1 MKQKNYPWAMLAS
14 IYITQYIGLAF
25 IMSAAVAI
33 LRQKGV
39 ALDQL
44 ALLNLAFLPLAGKVL
59 YAPIID
65 KFRFILQGQYRSWL
79 IFAQTAMALM
89 LLAASTLNVE
99 HDFGLLLGVFGVY
112 TFFMSLQD
120 VSVDGLSCKLFD
132 RDSRKFANS
141 IQFSGNLLG
150 NIIGGGLILMAYSWL
165 HWQGALWL
173 LAALTC
179 VSLIQMMMF
188 REPSAYDSMNAA
200 LMTEKTP
207 IIKEVLAFVRQHR
220 SWFMAMALYPI
231 ASACG
236 FALINPM
243 LVDGGWQLDDIGFV
257 LKIFGS
263 IVGLFSALLAS
274 PLLTYLG
281 REKALMS
288 VVVAQFFALLM
299 MIPIALGH
307 TDKVMV
313 YSAITL
319 HFMSFPATLVVTS
332 TIIMDKAALTQR
344 KATFFALQFSFAS
357 LLGFAYSSLSMAL
370 AGHFGYSSV
379 IVAGALVS
387 FAIVLVMG
395 LIFGLKVAISA
406 EGNATLKQEVA

>member
-1 MKQKNYPWAMLAS
+1 MILNYFLFYIPVYIDVVQAMAYSVASLVLVALCMSLCCFNMKRARVFCEFGRYFMKQKKYPWAMLAS

-25 IMSAAVAI
+25 IMSAAVAV

-39 ALDQL
+39 ALDEL

-65 KFRFILQGQYRSWL
+65 KFRFLLQGQYRSWL
-79 IFAQTAMALM
+79 IFAQSAMAF
-89 LLAASTLNVE
+89 LLLVASTLNIE
-99 HDFGLLLGVFGVY
+99 YDFALLLGVFGAY

-150 NIIGGGLILMAYSWL
+150 NIIGGGLILMAFSWL
-165 HWQGALWL
+165 QWHGALWL

-179 VSLIQMMMF
+179 VSLIQMVMF
-188 REPSAYDSMNAA
+188 REPSADDSMNPS
-200 LMTEKTP
+200 LVEKAP
-207 IIKEVLAFVRQHR
+207 ILKDVVAFIGQHKR
-220 SWFMAMALYPI
+220 WFLAMALYPI

-243 LVDGGWQLDDIGFV
+243 LVDAGWQLEDIGFV

-263 IVGLFSALLAS
+263 IVGLFSALLAT

-288 VVVAQFFALLM
+288 VVVAQFCALLM

-307 TDKVMV
+307 TDKVIV

-319 HFMSFPATLVVTS
+319 HFISFPATLVVPPP
-332 TIIMDKAALTQR
+332 
-344 KATFFALQFSFAS
+344 
-357 LLGFAYSSLSMAL
+357 LLWIKR
-370 AGHFGYSSV
+370 H
-379 IVAGALVS
+379 
-387 FAIVLVMG
+387 
-395 LIFGLKVAISA
+395 
-406 EGNATLKQEVA
+406 